1 MLHLP
6 SKKDGSHPPLDLQ
19 KLKLV
24 TKQVEI
30 KTPNCNDT
38 SVTSGS
44 SKGKSLKISKQKFQR
59 AIEKASKSP
68 EAQVKYRVSGEIARP
83 NARVSS

>member
-1 MLHLP
+1 MASDTNSSHAGCARQLMLHLP
-6 SKKDGSHPPLDLQ
+6 SKKEGSHPPLDLQ

-44 SKGKSLKISKQKFQR
+44 SKGKSLKISKQKF
-59 AIEKASKSP
+59 
-68 EAQVKYRVSGEIARP
+68 
-83 NARVSS
+83 